1 MPWSAL
7 SQSEQYAAGKR
18 FERLIGEGI
27 EPIILHLGDHDPSG
41 IDMTRDNRERLSM
54 FAWAQVEVRRLALNF
69 DQVQQYRPPP
79 NPAKETDSR
88 CGPYILKYGP
98 SSWELD
104 ALDPRT
110 IDRIVSSEIE
120 SLVDQAVWDEAQEHE
135 ERNRE
140 LLRSV
145 HSRWSDV
152 AEMFGDGQ

>member
-1 MPWSAL
+1 
-7 SQSEQYAAGKR
+7 
-18 FERLIGEGI
+18 
-27 EPIILHLGDHDPSG
+27 
-41 IDMTRDNRERLSM
+41 M
-54 FAWAQVEVRRLALNF
+54 FAWAPVEVRRLALNF

-120 SLVDQAVWDEAQEHE
+120 TLVDHALWNEARGRE
-135 ERNRE
+135 ELNLG

-145 HSRWSDV
+145 HSRWTQV
-152 AEMFGDGQ
+152 AEMFGGTSA